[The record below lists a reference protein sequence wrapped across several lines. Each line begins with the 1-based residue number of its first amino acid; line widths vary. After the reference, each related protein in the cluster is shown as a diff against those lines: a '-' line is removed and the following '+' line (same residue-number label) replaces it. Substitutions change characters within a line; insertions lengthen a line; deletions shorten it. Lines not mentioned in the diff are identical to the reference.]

1 MCPQG
6 KYSLE
11 AGMTACDGCPAG
23 KHLIGGSDPQTCG
36 ACKAGTYTGSDGAHE
51 CAPCQSGRYAP
62 HVNATSCLFCGP
74 GRYTPEE
81 YSTSCEGTCDAG
93 TFSSRFGSTSSEDCQ
108 KCPVGT
114 FQFQK
119 GMSFCSVCPAGSFS
133 GTVGSRTCR
142 PCDYNTYSNVSGA
155 STCTACPPGQ
165 ITQTKGGIDC
175 VDPVP
180 CSAGQWSTDGF
191 APCRP
196 CPIGTRSAKNSR
208 SNGTISTA
216 CVPCAPGTVSSSVG
230 SALCTACGDSE
241 ISSADGTRC
250 TACSGNSIPEVSNRT
265 RCVACTTGK
274 SAVRGTCAQ
283 LRECS
288 AGQWSTDGFAPCRP
302 CPIGTR
308 SAKNSRSNGTISTAC
323 VPCAP
328 GTVSSSVGSALCT
341 ACGDSEISS
350 ADGTRCTAC
359 SGNSIPEVSNR
370 TRCVACTTGKSAVR
384 GTCTQLRECNIG
396 QYSLTGYGPDCWSCP
411 AGRYSN
417 LVGAKGSQGE
427 GCTLVPYGSYASGS
441 GNPQPTECGVSQYTE
456 HEGSVSTDACKKC
469 PPGAVPTDEKS
480 GCKKCEESEYV
491 ADGKCLKDAAS
502 SSAQEAISGVFANEG
517 TPFYTLVILC
527 LMMAFLSLMVYY
539 TKTSKH
545 DTLLQLS
552 LARHLYYSSV
562 PFAAFILEMIV
573 AVGAFTSGV
582 KELQA
587 AASLLLVSRWIVA
600 VTPGVKVIRN
610 SIFGRKKPVVDPRTG
625 KKNIKYYLDVEVISL
640 NHEVYA
646 MLLVFSL
653 FEPTLLQF
661 LPWYQTELSRAAE
674 YPTLRIMRL
683 TYGFKACQLLV
694 TFVGQVMILAM
705 VSHYNSTF
713 GIVAILNIVFTLFT
727 FLMKSFEMIV
737 KWGILRGSPMSDDCE
752 AAQKA
757 ARIKDSAAAAAEA
770 EDAERRAGRPGSG
783 GDGAGGEGDPE
794 AGEIQPPSDWID
806 NPLHVTPPRDDSPHA
821 TAMTASTATAHGGT
835 VDAGGT
841 DADTV
846 TNEATDESKAES
858 QPLLQRVQAVEN
870 ENQGLVK
877 MVREQASKMAVMQEE
892 MRSLRRDNDN
902 PADTDSV

>member
-180 CSAGQWSTDGF
+180 
-191 APCRP
+191 
-196 CPIGTRSAKNSR
+196 
-208 SNGTISTA
+208 
-216 CVPCAPGTVSSSVG
+216 
-230 SALCTACGDSE
+230 
-241 ISSADGTRC
+241 
-250 TACSGNSIPEVSNRT
+250 
-265 RCVACTTGK
+265 
-274 SAVRGTCAQ
+274 
-283 LRECS
+283 CS

>member
-191 APCRP
+191 APCR
-196 CPIGTRSAKNSR
+196 S
-208 SNGTISTA
+208 
-216 CVPCAPGTVSSSVG
+216 
-230 SALCTACGDSE
+230 
-241 ISSADGTRC
+241 
-250 TACSGNSIPEVSNRT
+250 
-265 RCVACTTGK
+265 
-274 SAVRGTCAQ
+274 
-283 LRECS
+283 
-288 AGQWSTDGFAPCRP
+288 

-783 GDGAGGEGDPE
+783 CDGAGGEGDPE

-858 QPLLQRVQAVEN
+858 QPLLQRVQAVES

-877 MVREQASKMAVMQEE
+877 MVHEQASKMAVMQEE